1 VRTVAVTMAD
11 RILIVDDDPA
21 SILLLTAVLR
31 EIGAEVC
38 GVSESSE
45 ALRAFHRFEPDL
57 VILDLHMPAPDGI
70 EILRA
75 LRLPRAFA
83 GYLPVVVLTAD
94 TGTDAR
100 DTALDLGANDFL
112 TKPLDRTEIV
122 VRVRNLLLTRLLYR
136 HLAGSP
142 PRPGSS
148 EQRGPA

>member
-1 VRTVAVTMAD
+1 MAD

-21 SILLLTAVLR
+21 SILLLTTVLR
-31 EIGAEVC
+31 ELGAEVR
-38 GVSESSE
+38 GVSESGD
-45 ALRAFHRFEPDL
+45 ALRAFHQFEPDL
-57 VILDLHMPAPDGI
+57 VVLDLHMPAPDGL

-100 DTALDLGANDFL
+100 DAALELGANDFL

-122 VRVRNLLLTRLLYR
+122 VRARNLLLTRLLYR
-136 HLAGSP
+136 HLSGFP
-142 PRPGSS
+142 PRGSGS
-148 EQRGPA
+148 GTAC